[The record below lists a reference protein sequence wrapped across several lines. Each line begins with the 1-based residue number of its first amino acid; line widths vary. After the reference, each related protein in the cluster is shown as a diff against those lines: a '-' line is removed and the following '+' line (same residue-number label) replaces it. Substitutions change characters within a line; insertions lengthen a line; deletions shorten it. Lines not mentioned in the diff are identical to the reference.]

1 METAMTMAATSG
13 WLDSNAG
20 GAATTGGCGSLSSI
34 TVSPYWPYPY
44 YYPVHESP
52 ARPIKLTLAD
62 VERLRK
68 AAKADEKLK
77 AILQKFTN
85 LIEITV
91 SFD

>member
-34 TVSPYWPYPY
+34 TVWQFWPY
-44 YYPVHESP
+44 YYPVYESP

-91 SFD
+91 AFD